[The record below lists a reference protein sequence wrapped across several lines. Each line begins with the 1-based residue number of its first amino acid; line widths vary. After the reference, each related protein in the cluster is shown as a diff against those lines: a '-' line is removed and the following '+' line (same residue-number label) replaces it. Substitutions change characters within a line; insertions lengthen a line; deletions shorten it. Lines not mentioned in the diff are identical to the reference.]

1 MIRRPPRGTE
11 RLLVLWPG
19 LVLLLFFLV
28 PFGIMVAVSVAH
40 RVQGGFYEFGFD
52 LASYAQLLSPLFG
65 RVLVFSLAI
74 CALAASTAVA
84 LAFPFVWFLVQ
95 RSRGTQVA
103 ILVLLL
109 SVLSLSEVMIGFSWS
124 ILLSR
129 TAGLSNLLV
138 WLGLLDRPQ
147 SWSPSFVALLVGLVW
162 LAFPYAVLVLF
173 PSVARLD
180 PELPEAARTLGASP
194 LLTFGTVVVPALR
207 TAIVA
212 AFIMVFVF
220 TLGSYLLPQIL
231 GRPEHWTL
239 SVLITDQAIYQSN
252 LPFGAAMAILLM
264 AVSLALVALT
274 ARLGQTRQAAP

>member
-1 MIRRPPRGTE
+1 MIRRTPQGAE

-19 LVLLLFFLV
+19 LLLLLFFLV

-40 RVQGGFYEFGFD
+40 RVEGGFYEFGFD
-52 LASYAQLLSPLFG
+52 LGSYRQLLTALFG
-65 RVLVFSLAI
+65 RVLIFSLAI
-74 CALAASTAVA
+74 CATAAALAVA
-84 LAFPFVWFLVQ
+84 LAFPFVWFLLQ
-95 RSRGTQVA
+95 RSRRTQVA

-138 WLGLLDRPQ
+138 WVGLLDQPQ
-147 SWSPSFVALLVGLVW
+147 SWSPSFAALLLGLVW
-162 LAFPYAVLVLF
+162 LALPYAVLVLF

-180 PELPEAARTLGASP
+180 PELPEAARTLGATP
-194 LLTFGTVVVPALR
+194 VTTFRTVIVPALR
-207 TAIVA
+207 EAIVA

-231 GRPEHWTL
+231 GQPEHWTL

-252 LPFGAAMAILLM
+252 LPFGAAMAIFLM
-264 AVSLALVALT
+264 VVSLGLVALT
-274 ARLGQTRQAAP
+274 ARLGQGRRFQR